1 MLVSIMSDIT
11 LHVDFG
17 QDTVITTSPTQVVSR
32 NTRELGRFIPR
43 IDVNQ
48 TIELRSRPQN
58 NTFNVKLIDSL
69 TNLVSTTDFEYIIQ
83 LLFEKIE

>member
-1 MLVSIMSDIT
+1 MSNIT
-11 LHVDFG
+11 LHIDLG
-17 QDTVITTSPTQVVSR
+17 QDTVTTTSPTQVVSR

-58 NTFNVKLIDSL
+58 NTFSVKLIDNL
-69 TNLVSTTDFEYIIQ
+69 TNLVSTSDYEYIIQ
-83 LLFEKIE
+83 LQFELIE

>member
-1 MLVSIMSDIT
+1 MSNIT
-11 LHVDFG
+11 LHIDLG
-17 QDTVITTSPTQVVSR
+17 QDTVTTTSPTQVVSR

-58 NTFNVKLIDSL
+58 NTFSVKLIDNL
-69 TNLVSTTDFEYIIQ
+69 TNLVSTLNYKYIIQ
-83 LLFEKIE
+83 LQFEKIE

>member
-1 MLVSIMSDIT
+1 MSNIT
-11 LHVDFG
+11 LHIDLG
-17 QDTVITTSPTQVVSR
+17 QDTVTTTSPTQVVSR

-58 NTFNVKLIDSL
+58 NTFSVKLIDSL
-69 TNLVSTTDFEYIIQ
+69 TNLVSTEVYDYIVQ
-83 LLFEKIE
+83 LHFEKIE

>member
-1 MLVSIMSDIT
+1 MSNIT
-11 LHVDFG
+11 LHVDLG
-17 QDTVITTSPTQVVSR
+17 QDTVTTTSPIQVVSR

-58 NTFNVKLIDSL
+58 NTFSVKLMDNL
-69 TNLVSTTDFEYIIQ
+69 TNLVSTTDYEYIIQ
-83 LLFEKIE
+83 LHFERLE